1 MKRKL
6 IPPFLMLS
14 VGAVCSIVMHLN
26 YYETN
31 EMLMILLGVMIVFY
45 IVGSLFTMMLNIFD
59 KKNQPEEEVQEE
71 AVEEIISG
79 GKAMADMQEGQVKTE
94 G

>member
-45 IVGSLFTMMLNIFD
+45 IAGSLFTMMLNIFD

-71 AVEEIISG
+71 AIEEIMSG
-79 GKAMADMQEGQVKTE
+79 GKAADMQEGQVKTE

>member
-14 VGAVCSIVMHLN
+14 AGAVCSIAMHLN

-31 EMLMILLGVMIVFY
+31 QMLTILLVVMIVFY
-45 IVGSLFTMMLNIFD
+45 IAGNLFTMMLNIFD
-59 KKNQPEEEVQEE
+59 KKNQPEEEIQEE
-71 AVEEIISG
+71 AIEEIISG
-79 GKAMADMQEGQVKTE
+79 EGTPDDMQEGQVKTE